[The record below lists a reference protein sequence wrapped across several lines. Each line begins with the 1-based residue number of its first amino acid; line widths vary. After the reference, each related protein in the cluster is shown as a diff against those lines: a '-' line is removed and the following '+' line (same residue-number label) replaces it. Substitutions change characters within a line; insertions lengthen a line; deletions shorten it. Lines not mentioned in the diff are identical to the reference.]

1 MSQLADC
8 SANYGRSRQAA
19 KEMEKETL
27 TLQAKAERERALRL
41 SHQVEEVKRLQQ
53 SRLSQTLPAHLRG
66 KVGHEHL
73 AGGGGPVDGHDGSPF
88 PSSTSSGAV
97 DIPHVWA
104 EVNFSSTSSASAG
117 AQLVEAEQTCGPR
130 MTFKLLG
137 GRRSKLWTEYLAL
150 PAEPRFPAD
159 DGDFD
164 TSDDYAGWGG
174 SRTLLGSASDD
185 VLDRPIPS
193 NLNVITVDFPAR
205 GYYAAP
211 QGLAKLAALF
221 DTLGRLTRLQSTGG
235 IIPVLGAKLAILPRG
250 GRRLAILQERVG
262 RGERLRGVMR
272 VCGRLEGGVAKDH
285 LVQVLAG
292 LESLRAV
299 GLTHDGAIPSSK
311 AAR

>member
-53 SRLSQTLPAHLRG
+53 SRLS
-66 KVGHEHL
+66 HEHL

-104 EVNFSSTSSASAG
+104 EVNFSSTSSALAG
-117 AQLVEAEQTCGPR
+117 AQSVEAEQTCGPR

-174 SRTLLGSASDD
+174 SRRLLGCASDD

-235 IIPVLGAKLAILPRG
+235 IIPGLGAKLAILPRG

-299 GLTHDGAIPSSK
+299 GLTHDGAIPPSK

>member
-1 MSQLADC
+1 
-8 SANYGRSRQAA
+8 
-19 KEMEKETL
+19 MEKETF

-53 SRLSQTLPAHLRG
+53 SRLSHTLPAHLRG
-66 KVGHEHL
+66 KAGQDHHVGS
-73 AGGGGPVDGHDGSPF
+73 GGPGDGQDGSPF
-88 PSSTSSGAV
+88 PSSAGSGAV
-97 DIPHVWA
+97 DAPHVWA
-104 EVNFSSTSSASAG
+104 EVNFGTSLSHPVG
-117 AQLVEAEQTCGPR
+117 GQTGEVEMTCGPR

-150 PAEPRFPAD
+150 PAESRFPD

-164 TSDDYAGWGG
+164 TSDDYTSWTGRSKPFIG
-174 SRTLLGSASDD
+174 SSED

-193 NLNVITVDFPAR
+193 NLNVVTIDFPAQ
-205 GYYAAP
+205 GHYAAP
-211 QGLAKLAALF
+211 QGLAKLTALF

-235 IIPVLGAKLAILPRG
+235 IIPVLGAKLAALPRG

-299 GLTHDGAIPSSK
+299 GLTHDGALEKLRSIGYPGS
-311 AAR
+311 

>member
-1 MSQLADC
+1 
-8 SANYGRSRQAA
+8 
-19 KEMEKETL
+19 MEKETL

-53 SRLSQTLPAHLRG
+53 SRLSHTLPAHLRG
-66 KVGHEHL
+66 KAGQDHH
-73 AGGGGPVDGHDGSPF
+73 AGGGVPGDGHDGSPF
-88 PSSTSSGAV
+88 PSSAGSGAA
-97 DIPHVWA
+97 DAPHVWT
-104 EVNFSSTSSASAG
+104 EVNFSLPLSVQAG
-117 AQLVEAEQTCGPR
+117 FQTAEGEQTAGPR
-130 MTFKLLG
+130 LTFKLLG

-150 PAEPRFPAD
+150 PAEPRFPTD

-164 TSDDYAGWGG
+164 TSDDYTGWGE
-174 SRTLLGSASDD
+174 SKTLLSGGDD

-193 NLNVITVDFPAR
+193 NLNVVTVDFPAS

-211 QGLAKLAALF
+211 QGLAKLSALF
-221 DTLGRLTRLQSTGG
+221 DTLGRLIRLQSTGG
-235 IIPVLGAKLAILPRG
+235 IIPVLGAKLAVLPRG

-272 VCGRLEGGVAKDH
+272 VCGRLEGGIAKDH

-299 GLTHDGAIPSSK
+299 GLTHDGASRMILDGRLVSMLT
-311 AAR
+311 